1 MNTFDKKINSI
12 AIAAP
17 LQHANG
23 TGLIMFKRY
32 DWNITIRVIFMFAT
46 ITGAAFLLVHQ
57 LYQFE
62 ILAVPIIIYQLLD
75 FFKFNKKAQQE
86 VEQFVESIHYRD
98 FSRHFDVKHAPQ
110 DLQRLRKGFNDIN
123 TTFKVI
129 SKEKET
135 QYQYLQKILEL
146 VDTGILSYEAESGEV
161 VWMNES
167 IKRILQIPYLKT
179 IQSLNRRDPALSDQ
193 VIALKPGDSVIANVH
208 VERNTLKVVLSATAF
223 QTEGK
228 VYKLVAFQN
237 VNEALDET
245 ESKAW
250 QKLLSVMTHEIMN
263 SIAPISSL
271 ANTLKKSL
279 QESVENKDKPTSLED
294 LAIGIDTI
302 KRRSEGLLK
311 FAETYR
317 NLNKITTLNLT
328 KVYVRDVFESLHQ
341 LMEPTLEQKNI
352 ELDVILKDPDLM
364 IEADINLL
372 EQVLI
377 NLVVNAIEAVKGI
390 EDPHIMLSGAQ
401 LLGKKPYI
409 RVTDNGPGM
418 PEELLDKI
426 FIPFF
431 STKKSGSGIGLSL
444 CKQIMMLHKGN
455 ITVQS
460 LVGEG
465 TAFTLQF

>member
-1 MNTFDKKINSI
+1 MFVKDYQWRIVVRVVLLFLTLTVGSFFLVKGWHLYL
-12 AIAAP
+12 ALLAP
-17 LQHANG
+17 L
-23 TGLIMFKRY
+23 
-32 DWNITIRVIFMFAT
+32 V
-46 ITGAAFLLVHQ
+46 
-57 LYQFE
+57 
-62 ILAVPIIIYQLLD
+62 IYQV
-75 FFKFNKKAQQE
+75 
-86 VEQFVESIHYRD
+86 VEFIRYQSKTHEELGQFVEAVHYRD
-98 FSRHFDVKHAPQ
+98 FSRYFDVKHASADIQP
-110 DLQRLRKGFNDIN
+110 LRQGFNEIN

-146 VDTGILSYEAESGEV
+146 VDTGILSYELESGEV

-167 IKRILQIPYLKT
+167 LKRMLQLPYLKT
-179 IQSLNRRDPALSDQ
+179 IQSLEKRDRVLFEEVSSLQ
-193 VIALKPGDSVIANVH
+193 PGESRIGTAH
-208 VERNTLKVVLSATAF
+208 LERSFFKVLLSATAF

-228 VYKLVAFQN
+228 KYKLIAFQN

-271 ANTLKKSL
+271 ANTLKGRLQQSL
-279 QESVENKDKPTSLED
+279 LEPGNPVAVED
-294 LAIGIDTI
+294 LEVGIETI

-317 NLNKITTLNLT
+317 NLNKITQLKLKN
-328 KVYVRDVFESLHQ
+328 VYARELFANLHQ
-341 LMEPTLEQKNI
+341 LMQPTFEQKNI
-352 ELDVILKDPDLM
+352 ELEIILRDTDLSF
-364 IEADINLL
+364 EADPSLI

-377 NLVVNAIEAVKGI
+377 NLMVNAIEAVKEQENPKI
-390 EDPHIMLSGAQ
+390 ILSADSNE
-401 LLGKKPYI
+401 KRKAII
-409 RVTDNGPGM
+409 RVADNGSGM
-418 PEELLDKI
+418 PEEVIDKI

-455 ITVQS
+455 IQVQS
-460 LVGEG
+460 VEG
-465 TAFTLQF
+465 RGTVFSLHFNG